1 MKLAGLWKPK
11 LRALAERSAR
21 GFVSHDMVV
30 YAMALAYRG
39 LFALL
44 PFAVFLVAVLSF
56 LRVDA
61 VLLWLAERG
70 PPGLQGPLPE
80 LIGWLEDGVLGQTQG
95 GILAVGIALAFWSV
109 SMGARVLIRAL
120 NAVFEV
126 EETRPAWKRVAASLT
141 VAPAL
146 ALAVIAA
153 VGLMLVTSRAVG
165 WISSWAGLDAVF
177 VFLWGLLRV
186 PVALVLLCLVVSVV
200 YRFAPSKRLTLRSVV
215 PGALLAVALW
225 SLASLAFAFGLTLF
239 PEYGAVYGGFGA
251 AISLLLY
258 LYVSAGAVLLGAE
271 VNAAMLREPLDAAR
285 SARDTQTSRSPN
297 TAWRGD

>member
-1 MKLAGLWKPK
+1 VGAWRSRFTG
-11 LRALAERSAR
+11 LRALAERVGK
-21 GFVSHDMVV
+21 GFSRHAMAV

-44 PFAVFLVAVLSF
+44 PFAVFLVAVVSF

-61 VLLWLAERG
+61 ALLWLAEQG
-70 PPGLQGPLPE
+70 PPGLRGPLPK
-80 LIGWLEDGVLGQTQG
+80 LIEWLEDGVLGQTQG
-95 GILAVGIALAFWSV
+95 GILAVGIILAFWSV
-109 SMGARVLIRAL
+109 SMGARVLTKAL

-141 VAPAL
+141 FAPAL
-146 ALAVIAA
+146 ALTVIAG
-153 VGLMLVTSRAVG
+153 VGLMLVTSRAMA

-177 VFLWGLLRV
+177 VLLWGLLRV
-186 PVALVLLCLVVSVV
+186 PVALLLLSLVVSVV

-225 SLASLAFAFGLTLF
+225 ALASLAFAFGLTLF
-239 PEYGAVYGGFGA
+239 PDYGAVYGSFGA

-258 LYVSAGAVLLGAE
+258 LYVSAAAVLLGAE
-271 VNAAMLREPLDAAR
+271 VNATMQREP
-285 SARDTQTSRSPN
+285 SKESRS
-297 TAWRGD
+297 TSSA

>member
-1 MKLAGLWKPK
+1 VGHRRSRFRGL
-11 LRALAERSAR
+11 RGLAERSVK
-21 GFVSHDMVV
+21 GFVRHYMAL

-61 VLLWLAERG
+61 VFGWLAEQG
-70 PPGLQGPLPE
+70 PPGLRGTLPG
-80 LIGWLEDGVLGQTQG
+80 LVGWLKDGVLGQSQG
-95 GILAVGIALAFWSV
+95 GLLSVGIVLAFWSV
-109 SMGARVLIRAL
+109 SMGARTLTKAL

-126 EETRPAWKRVAASLT
+126 EETRPAWKRTAASVT

-146 ALAVIAA
+146 ALAVAA
-153 VGLMLVTSRAVG
+153 AAALMLVTSRAAALV
-165 WISSWAGLDAVF
+165 SSWVGLDAAF

-186 PVALVLLCLVVSVV
+186 PAALLVLALVVSAV
-200 YRFAPSKRLTLRSVV
+200 YLLASNGRRPLRSVV

-225 SLASLAFAFGLTLF
+225 ALASLAFALGLLLF
-239 PEYGAVYGGFGA
+239 PDYGAVYGSLGA

-258 LYVSAGAVLLGAE
+258 LYVSAAAALLLGAE
-271 VNAAMLREPLDAAR
+271 VNAAIQRPQQEVRGGAA
-285 SARDTQTSRSPN
+285 
-297 TAWRGD
+297 G

>member
-1 MKLAGLWKPK
+1 VGARRSRLSEV
-11 LRALAERSAR
+11 RALAERSAKA
-21 GFVSHDMVV
+21 FVSHDMAV

-56 LRVDA
+56 LRVDV
-61 VLLWLAERG
+61 VLLWLAEQG
-70 PPGLQGPLPE
+70 PPGLRGPLPK
-80 LIGWLEDGVLGQTQG
+80 LIEWLEDGVLGQTQG
-95 GILAVGIALAFWSV
+95 GILAVGIILAFWSV
-109 SMGARVLIRAL
+109 SMGARVLTKAL

-141 VAPAL
+141 FAPAL
-146 ALAVIAA
+146 ALTVIAG
-153 VGLMLVTSRAVG
+153 VVLMLVTSRAMA

-186 PVALVLLCLVVSVV
+186 PVALLLLCLVVSLV
-200 YRFAPSKRLTLRSVV
+200 YRFAPSKGLTLRSVV

-225 SLASLAFAFGLTLF
+225 ALASLAFAFGLTLF
-239 PEYGAVYGGFGA
+239 PDYGAVYGSFGA

-258 LYVSAGAVLLGAE
+258 LYVSAAAVLLGAE
-271 VNAAMLREPLDAAR
+271 VNATMQREP
-285 SARDTQTSRSPN
+285 SKESRSTSN
-297 TAWRGD
+297 A